1 GMRAVVSAARRAA
14 TAAAAAP
21 TSGGQSAVA
30 GKKCAGESTA
40 LRQRAKALR
49 HIDEF
54 PEIYPDFVQSPVW
67 NRRVPLREQLER
79 ADMLERRM
87 QLDVPEFYVGS
98 IVAVTTTAQY
108 LGAKEH
114 RFVGICIRREKPG
127 LLHQFTLRNVID
139 GQGVE
144 VMYEL
149 YNPTI
154 KKIETLKLEKRLDS
168 DLSYLIDAH
177 PEFSTFDPHMEPVA
191 HPAGTP
197 VPVNQLKVK
206 LRPPPW
212 TRRWEVMGPAGVANA
227 WEDATPWYKR
237 KFHKTKVNDYE
248 KYDLIA
254 AYRTGSTL
262 EHELKVEEEMQEFER
277 QRHAA
282 GLTRRR
288 IFRSAAAAK

>member
-1 GMRAVVSAARRAA
+1 AMRSAVSAARRAA
-14 TAAAAAP
+14 TAAAATTTTGGKAAATAEI
-21 TSGGQSAVA
+21 TSAKS
-30 GKKCAGESTA
+30 SS
-40 LRQRAKALR
+40 LRARAKALK

-54 PEIYPDFVQSPVW
+54 PEIYPDFAQSPVW
-67 NRRVPLREQLER
+67 NRRIPVAEKLER

-98 IVAVTTTAQY
+98 IVAVTTTAPY

-114 RFVGICIRREKPG
+114 RFVGICIRREKTG
-127 LLHQFTLRNVID
+127 LMHQFTLRNYLE

-154 KKIETLKLEKRLDS
+154 RKIETLKLEKRLDS
-168 DLSYLIDAH
+168 DLSYLIDAF
-177 PEFSTFDPHMEPVA
+177 PEYSTVDPHMEPVA

-206 LRPPPW
+206 LRSPPW

-227 WEDATPWYKR
+227 WEASTPYFKR

-248 KYDLIA
+248 KYDLVA
-254 AYRTGSTL
+254 AYRTGSNL
-262 EHELKVEEEMQEFER
+262 EHELKVEQEMQEFER
-277 QRHAA
+277 ERHAA

-288 IFRSAAAAK
+288 IFRSASAAK

>member
-1 GMRAVVSAARRAA
+1 M
-14 TAAAAAP
+14 P
-21 TSGGQSAVA
+21 
-30 GKKCAGESTA
+30 
-40 LRQRAKALR
+40 L
-49 HIDEF
+49 
-54 PEIYPDFVQSPVW
+54 EIYPDFVQSPVW
-67 NRRVPLREQLER
+67 NRRIPLRESLER

-98 IVAVTTTAQY
+98 IVAVTTTAAY

-154 KKIETLKLEKRLDS
+154 RKIETLKLEKRLDS

-177 PEFSTFDPHMEPVA
+177 PEYSTVDPHMEPVA

-197 VPVNQLKVK
+197 VPVNQMKVK

-212 TRRWEVMGPAGVANA
+212 TRRWEVIGPVGVANA

-288 IFRSAAAAK
+288 IFRRFQYFVGARCDRSSTAILPFPTTPPHTTPPSTPRDPPRLR